1 MQRQKGMSMVGKR
14 QALRDRTV
22 QSLVMVLLTFAGA
35 TSVLAQPSASPA
47 SPPILQPQ
55 PLLSEQRL
63 ARAEYWFS
71 RRGLLFGVP
80 PGAYDT
86 AATERHV
93 MELRQAGAAT
103 QRLSG
108 NSLGKRVDLL
118 DS

>member
-14 QALRDRTV
+14 HALRDRTV

-35 TSVLAQPSASPA
+35 TSVLAQLSDSPA

-71 RRGLLFGVP
+71 RRGLQFGVP

-93 MELRQAGAAT
+93 MEVRQASAT
-103 QRLSG
+103 T
-108 NSLGKRVDLL
+108 NSLFGPHV
-118 DS
+118 SPT